1 MRSECNRPDG
11 ISVCD
16 VTREEVGHVR
26 VQVLQ
31 YIDGS
36 VKEIEGVII
45 PIQEP
50 LVAIAI
56 VPAKAQHLP
65 LQW

>member
-1 MRSECNRPDG
+1 VR
-11 ISVCD
+11 D
-16 VTREEVGHVR
+16 VTREEVWHVR

-31 YIDGS
+31 HIHGS
-36 VKEIEGVII
+36 VKEKEGVII

-50 LVAIAI
+50 LVAVAV

-65 LQW
+65 SQSQMAVLPSFV